1 MLRLVTTMPLTIT
14 PLVFINQSMG
24 RIMVTVLQRQ
34 RRCIWQL
41 ECRSGGWGIGQHP
54 YEQDSKLN
62 FTISRILIS
71 PDDSNKIIASTRKGI
86 LYTENAGNTWAMATK
101 SDDSDLDDEFH
112 DIEFKP
118 GDSNVAYAGA
128 EGGFWKSVDGGI
140 SWTESALPNS
150 AGANRTAIA
159 VAESEPSWVYLISS
173 AGNGGLHNLYKTK
186 TLEIVGA

>member
-1 MLRLVTTMPLTIT
+1 MSDIAIDYNNSDILYAA
-14 PLVFINQSMG
+14 
-24 RIMVTVLQRQ
+24 
-34 RRCIWQL
+34 
-41 ECRSGGWGIGQHP
+41 SGDHDAFDNYSVGIYKSIDGGESWSLSYNANDGAFGNWSAAAEGWGIGQHP

-128 EGGFWKSVDGGI
+128 EGGF
-140 SWTESALPNS
+140 
-150 AGANRTAIA
+150 
-159 VAESEPSWVYLISS
+159 
-173 AGNGGLHNLYKTK
+173 GNLWMAAYPGQNPLFQIRPEQIERQLQLQNQSQ
-186 TLEIVGA
+186 VGFI